1 MSKNVT
7 LNGHTYSGVSAIQI
21 GTAKFIEETEAGI
34 SKQTF
39 TIDQEL
45 SENGVN
51 GVQWL
56 LNTYFGNL
64 TDGIYIAKALN
75 NTGFS
80 NSSKEQ
86 YGLEYMVLAKR
97 GNNYTGTIWRTS
109 GTTQLVN
116 RLENN
121 TVTYLA
127 QGATLKTAKI
137 SEESI

>member
-21 GTAKFIEETEAGI
+21 GTAKFIEESEVGI

-39 TIDQEL
+39 TIDQEY
-45 SENGVN
+45 SESGVN

-56 LNTYFGNL
+56 IETYFGSL
-64 TDGIYIAKALN
+64 TDGVYIAKAIN
-75 NTGFS
+75 NTGFA
-80 NSSKEQ
+80 NSAKEQ
-86 YGLEYMVLAKR
+86 YGLEYMVLAKH
-97 GNNYTGTIWRTS
+97 GNRLVGTIWRTS
-109 GTTQLVN
+109 GTTQGVN
-116 RLENN
+116 QLENN

-137 SEESI
+137 SEASI

>member
-21 GTAKFIEETEAGI
+21 GTAKFIEESEAGI

-39 TIDQEL
+39 TIDQEY
-45 SENGVN
+45 SENNVH

-56 LNTYFGNL
+56 LETYFGSITN
-64 TDGIYIAKALN
+64 GVYIAKTLN

-80 NSSKEQ
+80 GSGKEP
-86 YGLEYMVLAKR
+86 YGLEYMVITKH
-97 GNNYTGTIWRTS
+97 NNSTAGTVWRTG
-109 GTTQLVN
+109 GTQTYVN
-116 RLENN
+116 ALSNQ

>member
-7 LNGHTYSGVSAIQI
+7 LNGHTYNGVSAIQI
-21 GTAKFIEETEAGI
+21 GTAKFIEESEAGI

-39 TIDQEL
+39 TIDQEY

-56 LNTYFGNL
+56 LETYFGSL
-64 TDGIYIAKALN
+64 TDGVYIAKAIN
-75 NTGFS
+75 NTGFA
-80 NSSKEQ
+80 NSAREQ
-86 YGLEYMVLAKR
+86 YGLEYMVIAKH
-97 GNNYTGTIWRTS
+97 GNRYSGTIWRTS
-109 GTTQLVN
+109 GTTQGVN
-116 RLENN
+116 QPENN

-137 SEESI
+137 SEASI

>member
-21 GTAKFIEETEAGI
+21 GTAKFIEESEAGI

-39 TIDQEL
+39 TIDQEY
-45 SENGVN
+45 SENNVHGVK
-51 GVQWL
+51 WL
-56 LNTYFGNL
+56 LETYFGSI
-64 TDGIYIAKALN
+64 TDGVYIAKTLN

-80 NSSKEQ
+80 SSGKEP
-86 YGLEYMVLAKR
+86 YGLEYMVIAKHN
-97 GNNYTGTIWRTS
+97 GLTCGTVWKTG
-109 GTTQLVN
+109 GTQTDVN
-116 RLENN
+116 SFSNQS
-121 TVTYLA
+121 VTYLA